1 MRPIAL
7 IILSLLTMSTISVFA
22 HEVNTDDVDVIV
34 LEDEDSISIK
44 LTALK
49 IETQLAFLMQG
60 LNISVLQEDTLT
72 LSFPSAL
79 VVRDRVKRHPNEVK
93 AELSSTKGR
102 RIGND
107 SINQVIRPD
116 VQPLVAALNDTTA
129 NLKHQNTNIDI
140 RTFKIDVDVE
150 KELMTFSI
158 HFSKKYILDNSDELC
173 LSISSIPNDNNRKEF
188 YGRRLSSEKQKNPN
202 GLGEGIRKE
211 DIEKRSFHKDVIVKK
226 NRRVIEF

>member
-1 MRPIAL
+1 
-7 IILSLLTMSTISVFA
+7 MSTISVFA
-22 HEVNTDDVDVIV
+22 HDVNTDDVDVIV
-34 LEDEDSISIK
+34 LEKEDSISIK
-44 LTALK
+44 LTASK
-49 IETQLAFLMQG
+49 IETQLTFLMQG

-116 VQPLVAALNDTTA
+116 VQPLIAALNDTTA
-129 NLKHQNTNIDI
+129 TLKNQSTNIDI
-140 RTFKIDVDVE
+140 RSFKIEVDVE
-150 KELMTFSI
+150 KEQMTFSI
-158 HFSKKYILDNSDELC
+158 RFSKKYILDNSDELS
-173 LSISSIPNDNNRKEF
+173 LSISSIPDDNNRKEF
-188 YGRRLSSEKQKNPN
+188 SGRRLSSEKQKSPN

-211 DIEKRSFHKDVIVKK
+211 DVEKRSFYKLAVVKVDK
-226 NRRVIEF
+226 LFE

>member
-7 IILSLLTMSTISVFA
+7 IILSLLTMSTLSVFA
-22 HEVNTDDVDVIV
+22 HDVNTDDVDVIV
-34 LEDEDSISIK
+34 LENEDSISIK

-140 RTFKIDVDVE
+140 RTFEIDVDVE
-150 KELMTFSI
+150 NELMTFSI
-158 HFSKKYILDNSDELC
+158 HFSKKYILDNSDEIC

-188 YGRRLSSEKQKNPN
+188 TGKRLSSEKQKNPN

-211 DIEKRSFHKDVIVKK
+211 DIEKRSFCKEVIVKK
-226 NRRVIEF
+226 TRGAIEF

>member
-1 MRPIAL
+1 
-7 IILSLLTMSTISVFA
+7 MSTISVFA
-22 HEVNTDDVDVIV
+22 HDVNTDDVDVIV
-34 LEDEDSISIK
+34 LEKEDSISIK
-44 LTALK
+44 LTASK
-49 IETQLAFLMQG
+49 IETQLTFLMQG

-116 VQPLVAALNDTTA
+116 VQPLIAALNDTTA
-129 NLKHQNTNIDI
+129 TLKNQSTNIDI
-140 RTFKIDVDVE
+140 RSFKIEVDVE
-150 KELMTFSI
+150 KEQMTFSI
-158 HFSKKYILDNSDELC
+158 HFSKKYILDNSDELS
-173 LSISSIPNDNNRKEF
+173 LSISSIPDDNNRKEF
-188 YGRRLSSEKQKNPN
+188 SGRRLSSEKQKSPN

-211 DIEKRSFHKDVIVKK
+211 DVEKRSFYKLAVVKVDK
-226 NRRVIEF
+226 LFE

>member
-22 HEVNTDDVDVIV
+22 HDVNTDDVDVIV
-34 LEDEDSISIK
+34 LENEDSISIK

-93 AELSSTKGR
+93 AELSSTKDR

-107 SINQVIRPD
+107 TINHVVRPD

-129 NLKHQNTNIDI
+129 ILKHKGTNIYI
-140 RTFKIDVDVE
+140 RSFKIEVDVE
-150 KELMTFSI
+150 KELMTFTI
-158 HFSKKYILDNSDELC
+158 HFPKKYILDNGEELC
-173 LSISSIPNDNNRKEF
+173 LSLSSIPNYNNRKEF
-188 YGRRLSSEKQKNPN
+188 SGRRLSLEKQKNPN
-202 GLGEGIRKE
+202 GLGEGIRKD
-211 DIEKRSFHKDVIVKK
+211 DIEKRNFYKEVVVKK
-226 NRRVIEF
+226 TRRVIEF

>member
-1 MRPIAL
+1 
-7 IILSLLTMSTISVFA
+7 MSTISVFA
-22 HEVNTDDVDVIV
+22 HDVNTDDVDVIV
-34 LEDEDSISIK
+34 LEKEDSISIK
-44 LTALK
+44 LTASK
-49 IETQLAFLMQG
+49 IETQLTFLMQG

-116 VQPLVAALNDTTA
+116 VQPLIAALNDTTA
-129 NLKHQNTNIDI
+129 TLKNQSTNIDI
-140 RTFKIDVDVE
+140 RSFKIEVDVE
-150 KELMTFSI
+150 KEQMTFSI
-158 HFSKKYILDNSDELC
+158 RFSKKYILDNSDELS
-173 LSISSIPNDNNRKEF
+173 LSISSIPDDNNRKEF
-188 YGRRLSSEKQKNPN
+188 SGRRLSSEKQKSPN

-211 DIEKRSFHKDVIVKK
+211 DVEKRSFYKLAVVK
-226 NRRVIEF
+226 VDILFE

>member
-22 HEVNTDDVDVIV
+22 HDVNTDDVDVIV
-34 LEDEDSISIK
+34 LENEDSISIK

-93 AELSSTKGR
+93 AELSSTKDR

-107 SINQVIRPD
+107 TINHVVRPD

-129 NLKHQNTNIDI
+129 ILKHKGTNIYI
-140 RTFKIDVDVE
+140 RSFKIEVDVE
-150 KELMTFSI
+150 KERMTFTI
-158 HFSKKYILDNSDELC
+158 HFPKKYILDNGEELC
-173 LSISSIPNDNNRKEF
+173 LSLSSIPNYNNRKEF
-188 YGRRLSSEKQKNPN
+188 SGRRLSLEKQKNPN
-202 GLGEGIRKE
+202 GLGEGIRKD
-211 DIEKRSFHKDVIVKK
+211 DIEKRNFYKEVVVKK
-226 NRRVIEF
+226 TRRVIEF

>member
-1 MRPIAL
+1 MYARDV
-7 IILSLLTMSTISVFA
+7 STDSI
-22 HEVNTDDVDVIV
+22 DIIV
-34 LEDEDSISIK
+34 LEKEDSISIK

-60 LNISVLQEDTLT
+60 LNIYVLQEDTLT

-93 AELSSTKGR
+93 AELSSTKDR

-107 SINQVIRPD
+107 TINHVVRPD

-129 NLKHQNTNIDI
+129 ILKHQGTNTYI
-140 RTFKIDVDVE
+140 RSFKIEVDVE
-150 KELMTFSI
+150 KELMTFTI
-158 HFSKKYILDNSDELC
+158 HFPKKYILDNGEELC
-173 LSISSIPNDNNRKEF
+173 LSLSSIPNDNNRKEF
-188 YGRRLSSEKQKNPN
+188 SGRRYSSEKQKNPN

-211 DIEKRSFHKDVIVKK
+211 DIERRSFHKEVVVKK
-226 NRRVIEF
+226 TRRVKEF

>member
-1 MRPIAL
+1 MKP
-7 IILSLLTMSTISVFA
+7 IILILFFLLTMSTISVSA
-22 HEVNTDDVDVIV
+22 RDVSTDSIDVVV
-34 LEDEDSISIK
+34 FEKEDSISIK

-60 LNISVLQEDTLT
+60 LNIYVLQEDTLA

-93 AELSSTKGR
+93 AELSSTKDR
-102 RIGND
+102 RTGND
-107 SINQVIRPD
+107 TINHVVRPD

-129 NLKHQNTNIDI
+129 ILKHKGTNIYI
-140 RTFKIDVDVE
+140 RSFKIEVDVE
-150 KELMTFSI
+150 KELMTFTI
-158 HFSKKYILDNSDELC
+158 HFPKKYILDNGEVLC